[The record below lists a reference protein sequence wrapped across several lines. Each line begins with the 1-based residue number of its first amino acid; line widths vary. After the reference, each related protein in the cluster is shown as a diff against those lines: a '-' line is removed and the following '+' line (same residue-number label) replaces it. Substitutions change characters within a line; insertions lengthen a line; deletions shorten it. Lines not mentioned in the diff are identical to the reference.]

1 MTRQR
6 PWTTDLYQPHTGHI
20 SQSVRPDPVWSSLN
34 QPATLLI
41 WTWIERWD
49 WTILIFWFSL
59 TLTSLI
65 PPFLYQSRIPG
76 FEKWPWKV
84 AKPLHHY
91 SCLSSPQ
98 RSFELIFSN
107 WQHGFFFSFFRPAVI
122 LQELQCV
129 ARWRRWKKY
138 HTEVSSEPLFKKKK
152 RKKDITQI
160 PIRVWPALTHYA
172 SWDKKVSFI
181 VCDLRDQ
188 DKSKLHA
195 QRNTYKHSE
204 NQDESLR
211 LWIVLLLVRAT
222 HY

>member
-6 PWTTDLYQPHTGHI
+6 PWTTDLYQPHTGHM

-107 WQHGFFFSFFRPAVI
+107 WQHGFVLSFDQQ
-122 LQELQCV
+122 L
-129 ARWRRWKKY
+129 
-138 HTEVSSEPLFKKKK
+138 SFKSYSVLPGGDTGKN
-152 RKKDITQI
+152 ITLKFHLS
-160 PIRVWPALTHYA
+160 P
-172 SWDKKVSFI
+172 
-181 VCDLRDQ
+181 
-188 DKSKLHA
+188 
-195 QRNTYKHSE
+195 
-204 NQDESLR
+204 
-211 LWIVLLLVRAT
+211 
-222 HY
+222 